1 MASIDRLAAA
11 ALALAA
17 CHAAHA
23 GIAAQAWGAT
33 RAGQPVEQ
41 VTLSTARGMRVSLID
56 YGATLASVQVP
67 GRDGAVANVM
77 LGLPS
82 LGAYEATQRRHG
94 AVIGRYAGRIGH
106 ARYTL
111 NGKLVQLE
119 PNAKG
124 LSLHGD
130 PNGFDKRVWRRRDV
144 ADADSIAAVYTL
156 LSPDGDQGHP
166 GRLEVSVTYR
176 LLRRRNE
183 LRIEYAARAD
193 APAVLN
199 LTNHGFFNLAGAG
212 SGTLA
217 THTFQVNADRYA
229 LTDAVKVP
237 TGVLAPVAG
246 TRFDL
251 RRKAGVMDRL
261 EDGYD
266 HALVFAKE
274 DGVLALVATVDES
287 GSGRRMQ
294 VWTTEPA
301 VVFNTGN
308 GFDGGEVGSEG
319 VAYQKHAGFAFETQ
333 HLSDSPNRPEFP
345 STVIGPGKP
354 YRSETRLVFYLVG
367 PGKQGRVD
375 KAKPSSTMRRR

>member
-1 MASIDRLAAA
+1 MPPACAKRHSVARLARLAAA

-17 CHAAHA
+17 SHAALA
-23 GIAAQAWGAT
+23 GITVQSWGTT
-33 RAGQPVEQ
+33 RAGQPVER
-41 VTLSTARGMRVSLID
+41 VTLSNARGMRISIID
-56 YGATLASVQVP
+56 YGATLTEIRVR
-67 GRDGAVANVM
+67 GKDGKAANVM

-82 LGAYEATQRRHG
+82 LAAYEATQRRHG
-94 AVIGRYAGRIGH
+94 AVIGRYAGRIGN
-106 ARYTL
+106 ARFTL
-111 NGKLVQLE
+111 DGKVVALA

-124 LSLHGD
+124 VSLHSD
-130 PNGFDKRVWRRRDV
+130 PDGFDKRVWRRRDV
-144 ADADSIAAVYTL
+144 ADADSIAAVYSL
-156 LSPDGDQGHP
+156 VSPDGDQGHP

-176 LLRRRNE
+176 LLRRRDE
-183 LRIEYAARAD
+183 LRIEYAATAD
-193 APAVLN
+193 RPAVLN

-212 SGTLA
+212 SAGLA
-217 THTFQVNADRYA
+217 THAFQVNADRYA

-251 RRKAGVMDRL
+251 RRKAGVMDRI

-266 HALVFAKE
+266 HGLVFAKE
-274 DGVLALVATVDES
+274 EGALALVATIDES

-308 GFDGGEVGSEG
+308 GFDGSEVGSEG

-345 STVIGPGKP
+345 STVVKPEKP
-354 YRSETRLVFYLVG
+354 YESVTIYRF
-367 PGKQGRVD
+367 
-375 KAKPSSTMRRR
+375 STLAPQR

>member
-1 MASIDRLAAA
+1 MARQIRLAAA

-17 CHAAHA
+17 SHAALA
-23 GIAAQAWGAT
+23 GITVQSWGTT
-33 RAGQPVEQ
+33 RAGQPVER
-41 VTLSTARGMRVSLID
+41 VTLSNTRGMRISIID
-56 YGATLASVQVP
+56 YGATLAEVQVP
-67 GRDGAVANVM
+67 GRNGTAANVM

-82 LGAYEATQRRHG
+82 LAAYEASQRRHG
-94 AVIGRYAGRIGH
+94 AVIGRYAGRIGN

-111 NGKLVQLE
+111 GGKAVSLE
-119 PNAKG
+119 ANAKG
-124 LSLHGD
+124 VSLHGD
-130 PNGFDKRVWRRRDV
+130 PHGFDKRVWRRRDV
-144 ADADSIAAVYTL
+144 ADADSIAAVYSL
-156 LSPDGDQGHP
+156 VSPDGDQGHP
-166 GRLEVSVTYR
+166 GRLALSVTYR

-183 LRIEYAARAD
+183 LRIEYAATAD

-212 SGTLA
+212 SAGLA
-217 THTFQVNADRYA
+217 THTFQVDADRYA
-229 LTDAVKVP
+229 LTDALKVP

-251 RRKAGVMDRL
+251 RRKAAVMDRI

-266 HALVFAKE
+266 HGLVFAKKE
-274 DGVLALVATVDES
+274 GVLALVATIDES

-308 GFDGGEVGSEG
+308 GFDGSEVGSEG
-319 VAYQKHAGFAFETQ
+319 AAYQKHAGFAFETQ

-345 STVIGPGKP
+345 STVIGPEKP
-354 YRSETRLVFYLVG
+354 YKSVTHYRF
-367 PGKQGRVD
+367 
-375 KAKPSSTMRRR
+375 STSVPPP